1 MTLNSSAVYRI
12 GVAVFWN
19 TSWNLPQSSQPV
31 YTWGIFIFEF
41 EVEEFFLYLGA
52 LFYYVTQCFS

>member
-1 MTLNSSAVYRI
+1 MRNFIKLREVRNDSMTLNSSAVYRI

-31 YTWGIFIFEF
+31 YKKYILNAFEK
-41 EVEEFFLYLGA
+41 A
-52 LFYYVTQCFS
+52 